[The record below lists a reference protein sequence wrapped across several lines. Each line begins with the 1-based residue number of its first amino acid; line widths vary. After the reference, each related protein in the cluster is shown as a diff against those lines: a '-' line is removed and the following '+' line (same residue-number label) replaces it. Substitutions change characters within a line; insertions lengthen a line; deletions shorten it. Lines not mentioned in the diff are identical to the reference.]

1 MSQNS
6 KNYKNKYFYKGSFY
20 DLYHLFN
27 KLVDDGIVV
36 IYPGSPFIWLDLKG
50 KSHYTRGGKSD
61 LVNALISAGIVMHA
75 DDIIETALKRL
86 NYIDENKIYCI
97 SENYLQDIKKIKA
110 LDIII
115 ECFEFNGFDELI
127 PNNKWFESEEK
138 QDLVKEV
145 LL

>member
-61 LVNALISAGIVMHA
+61 LVNALMSAGIVMQA
-75 DDIIETALKRL
+75 DDVALNCRMDDYKPEEAKCETCPRTETCEAIEQT
-86 NYIDENKIYCI
+86 
-97 SENYLQDIKKIKA
+97 YLEIPHPED
-110 LDIII
+110 LPMM
-115 ECFEFNGFDELI
+115 EFETVE
-127 PNNKWFESEEK
+127 
-138 QDLVKEV
+138 
-145 LL
+145 